1 MSFVG
6 RAIKSL
12 RAVFSAHRTLQV
24 LERQRGE
31 FVRGLEAIQR
41 GSDKLRGVLDQLPD
55 LLVIH
60 RDGTILWANRAVL
73 QEFGYD
79 APDEIVGKSLL
90 SLIDEASVPAARAR
104 LLRPPGEVA
113 APVEVQA
120 RHRDGTL
127 LTLELLRPQVVVFGG
142 APAGLAVAR
151 DVRER
156 VRMQE
161 QLILSNRLAS
171 LGVLAASVAHEIN
184 NPLACALGGLE
195 SASSALEGQT
205 IRGLNETLEV
215 VREGMDRVRRIVR
228 DLRMLGQSDDAR
240 VVAVDPNAALESTL
254 TLVAKRLAGRARIE
268 RDYQTVPPVRAN
280 PARLGQVLL
289 NILLN
294 AIDAIPEGAHAD
306 NVIRLATGW
315 NAEDQVFLEISD
327 SGQGIP
333 PDVLGHIFDPFFT
346 TKATGQGTG
355 LGLTICHRIVN
366 DLGGK
371 ISATSALGV
380 GTTLR
385 VALPVTDA
393 LTPSTD
399 GEERQTADPVP
410 LPPVPYAV
418 GAKEERR
425 WSQTPRVLLVDDEK
439 RLLDVL
445 RMALASYEVTT
456 ASSVEEALGRIAEEA
471 YDVVVSDVTMPGR
484 GGVDLFAEVEQVQPL
499 LRDRFVFMTGGP
511 HRQGTRDQIESSHR
525 PCLEKPFHGEEL
537 IQVIETVLRDAQ
549 MRPVPSHSILVTTGQ
564 GQGVASTGSD
574 PERPGE
580 RESSAPHNGPH
591 RART

>member
-41 GSDKLRGVLDQLPD
+41 GSDELRGVLDQLPD

-90 SLIDEASVPAARAR
+90 SLIDEPSVPAARAR

-161 QLILSNRLAS
+161 QLILSDRLAS

-280 PARLGQVLL
+280 QARLGQVLL

-315 NAEDQVFLEISD
+315 NAEGQVFLEISD

-385 VALPVTDA
+385 VALPVMDA

-399 GEERQTADPVP
+399 GEEGQTSDGVP
-410 LPPVPYAV
+410 LPPVPYAA

-484 GGVDLFAEVEQVQPL
+484 GGVDLFAEVEQAKPL

-511 HRQGTRDQIESSHR
+511 HRQGTRDQIASSHR

-549 MRPVPSHSILVTTGQ
+549 IRPVPSHSILVTAGQ
-564 GQGVASTGSD
+564 GQGVESTGSD
-574 PERPGE
+574 PEVRRPG
-580 RESSAPHNGPH
+580 
-591 RART
+591 RT